1 MRVSAFVSQALC
13 GLQATALSLAVI
25 QMSVGPALA
34 SAAQASNDLPSPGSL
49 GNAQSPIK
57 HVIVII
63 GENRSFDH
71 VFATYQPT
79 AIKGRPQEVLNLL
92 SEGIVSLQGTNAV
105 PGPNWRRAVQK
116 QVASQE
122 SVFTLNPPSTDYTNL
137 PNPLAGGPSGQYANL
152 TGLCTSAQQCIGL
165 AEEVETGLPDAS
177 YYASLASGGTGLTA
191 LVVPPGHHLP
201 VIGGIV
207 MPAGQSRDYQ
217 RAGVVY
223 ENVLPRRREFLE
235 TVSAWRQHT

>member
-34 SAAQASNDLPSPGSL
+34 TAAQAPNDLPSPGSL

-92 SEGIVSLQGTNAV
+92 SEGIVSLKGTNAV

-122 SVFTLNPPSTDYTNL
+122 SVFTLSPPSTDYKIL
-137 PNPLAGGPSGQYANL
+137 PNPLAGGPSGQFANL
-152 TGLCTSAQQCIGL
+152 TGFC
-165 AEEVETGLPDAS
+165 
-177 YYASLASGGTGLTA
+177 ASLAAVHRT
-191 LVVPPGHHLP
+191 
-201 VIGGIV
+201 
-207 MPAGQSRDYQ
+207 
-217 RAGVVY
+217 
-223 ENVLPRRREFLE
+223 RRRGRNRIARCSP
-235 TVSAWRQHT
+235 TTHRSPRAAPA